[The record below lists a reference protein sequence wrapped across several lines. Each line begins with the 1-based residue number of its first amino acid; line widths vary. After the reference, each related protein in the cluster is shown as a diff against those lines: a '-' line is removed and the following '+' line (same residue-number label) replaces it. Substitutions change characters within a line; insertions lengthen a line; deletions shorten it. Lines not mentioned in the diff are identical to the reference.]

1 MANFVF
7 HDHSDIVMRQM
18 NANSD
23 DTMSAVA
30 EKLVESVQKAM
41 LYKYKKMPVDTGRL
55 YDSIEA
61 EKKRSSS
68 NTFTVTVGSAVK
80 YAGYVHEGW
89 TTKNGRRIPG
99 RPYIRDGVMDAQD
112 DLRSIMQ
119 NGLSKGFK

>member
-61 EKKRSSS
+61 EKKRTSS
-68 NTFTVTVGSAVK
+68 NSFTVQVGSAVK
-80 YAGYVHEGW
+80 YAGYVHEG
-89 TTKNGRRIPG
+89 TRKMAG